1 MITELGWDAQREAEW
16 QVNPLSEAG
25 AFPGRVVRVE
35 RTVVHVAL
43 EDAVCV
49 VPASGC
55 AVGDWVATDGSTWVS
70 VLPRRTELSRHSAD
84 RTSEEQVLAANVDAV
99 FVVEP
104 AYPQPHQRRIERM
117 LTLAWASGARPIVL
131 LTKSDLVDHDVVT
144 EVESV
149 TRGVEVISVSSET
162 GHHLDVLAGLISPG
176 DTFILLGPSG
186 AGKSSL
192 VNALAGA
199 PVLATGEVRGD
210 GRGRHTTTR
219 RELIT
224 IEGLGSLIDTPGI
237 RSVGMTAQE
246 AGLEATFDDIAS
258 LAAQCRFSDCA
269 HATEPGCAVQR
280 AIDEQTLDPR
290 RLDNYHRIE
299 REIAHQA
306 RRKNAHSRVDERRET
321 KSRRAAKRVVMEA
334 KGRADGSS

>member
-1 MITELGWDAQREAEW
+1 M
-16 QVNPLSEAG
+16 
-25 AFPGRVVRVE
+25 
-35 RTVVHVAL
+35 
-43 EDAVCV
+43 
-49 VPASGC
+49 
-55 AVGDWVATDGSTWVS
+55 
-70 VLPRRTELSRHSAD
+70 RTEL
-84 RTSEEQVLAANVDAV
+84 EEQVLAANVDAV

-104 AYPQPHQRRIERM
+104 AYPQPHHRRIERM

-210 GRGRHTTTR
+210 GRGV
-219 RELIT
+219 I
-224 IEGLGSLIDTPGI
+224 
-237 RSVGMTAQE
+237 
-246 AGLEATFDDIAS
+246 
-258 LAAQCRFSDCA
+258 
-269 HATEPGCAVQR
+269 QR
-280 AIDEQTLDPR
+280 
-290 RLDNYHRIE
+290 
-299 REIAHQA
+299 
-306 RRKNAHSRVDERRET
+306 
-321 KSRRAAKRVVMEA
+321 RVV
-334 KGRADGSS
+334 S